1 LKVTNNKS
9 HEKAFSFY
17 LTGIRVYRLSLKNK
31 NNSLSK
37 LENLNRREW
46 LIVNINSS
54 MSNDTETND
63 RDREIDILKSTIDSL
78 TQENKQ
84 LLESNKQLK
93 KEYDKLRTFNISIFA
108 PELETQIQ
116 HILGR
121 STALLK
127 YYESPQQYPNW
138 GRENIVRMTYMT
150 RNTALKL
157 RMQIENMKRE
167 VSESKVRD
175 LPYKH

>member
-1 LKVTNNKS
+1 VSSSGDSGSGSSFPLGLHHSFFMMVWNK
-9 HEKAFSFY
+9 
-17 LTGIRVYRLSLKNK
+17 GNRLSLKNK

-37 LENLNRREW
+37 VENLNRREW

-63 RDREIDILKSTIDSL
+63 RDREIDILKSTIDNL

-93 KEYDKLRTFNISIFA
+93 KEYDKLRNFNISIFA

-116 HILGR
+116 LVLGGVFDVVGIL
-121 STALLK
+121 
-127 YYESPQQYPNW
+127 
-138 GRENIVRMTYMT
+138 
-150 RNTALKL
+150 
-157 RMQIENMKRE
+157 
-167 VSESKVRD
+167 
-175 LPYKH
+175 